1 MYSNSCSMSFRA
13 VVVSV
18 NVAKNLIRL
27 EICYKKRSLFNYSSF
42 TVHIIKGDM
51 LFDKAKKLRIG
62 DEVKADPMMDHEIM
76 ACLPC
81 SKPKRLYN
89 AISYKVH
96 KPKDK
101 IKEEDV

>member
-1 MYSNSCSMSFRA
+1 MSFRA

-18 NVAKNLIRL
+18 NVAENLIRL
-27 EICYKKRSLFNYSSF
+27 EICYKKRSLFNDSSF
-42 TVHIIKGDM
+42 KVHIIKGDM

-62 DEVKADPMMDHEIM
+62 DEVKANPMMEHEIM

-81 SKPKRLYN
+81 PKPKRFYN

-101 IKEEDV
+101 IKEDV